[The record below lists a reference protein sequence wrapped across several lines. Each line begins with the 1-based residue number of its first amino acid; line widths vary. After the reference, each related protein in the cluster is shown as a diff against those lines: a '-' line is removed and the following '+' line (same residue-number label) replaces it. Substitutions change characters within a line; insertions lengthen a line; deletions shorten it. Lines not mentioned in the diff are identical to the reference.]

1 MILDNGC
8 IRSIDAAGIDLD
20 GAWLVST
27 VDAYAID
34 YSTVLEQ
41 PINLVGDTLTALRF
55 KAAPTTIT
63 IWDTVTCSNRVL
75 WMGTNY
81 LAPDPVPTVPD
92 GGTGTVTSV
101 GLSVTGPLGTSGPN
115 PITGAG
121 TIAIGWTG
129 TGTNLVL
136 DNGSVIPESSVLPPT
151 CYYYSTFPATVANTV
166 TSTTLVPGIAAFQI
180 TDQVPG
186 SPVRI
191 TGSGTI
197 QWNSLANY
205 LTWTFVDGS
214 TTLATFTVV
223 GTDLKVGSI
232 LSSYMWE
239 LDLQIN
245 YLTAQSATASV
256 QLIGTLTIYDDYV
269 VLPISTN
276 TTTTVDTTPTNILHA
291 TVQWSAAN
299 ANDIFIADYFK
310 VAQNS
315 ITAGATI
322 TPPSTNY
329 DGGQFDSVY
338 GGAITVNGG
347 TL

>member
-20 GAWLVST
+20 GSWLLST
-27 VDAYAID
+27 VDVYAID

-101 GLSVTGPLGTSGPN
+101 GISVSGPLGTSGPN

-136 DNGSVIPESSVLPPT
+136 DNGTVIPESSFLPPT
-151 CYYYSTFPATVANTV
+151 CYYYSTLPTTVANTV
-166 TSTTLVPGIAAFQI
+166 TSTTLVPGITAFQI

-191 TGSGTI
+191 TGNGTI
-197 QWNSLANY
+197 RWNSLADY
-205 LTWTFVDGS
+205 ITWTFVDGS
-214 TTLATFTVV
+214 TTLATFTIV
-223 GTDLKVGSI
+223 GTDLKVGSA
-232 LSSYMWE
+232 LTPYMWE

-245 YLTAQSATASV
+245 YLTAQSSTASV
-256 QLIGTLTIYDDYV
+256 QLIGTLTVYDDYV
-269 VLPISTN
+269 VLPISIN
-276 TTTTVDTTPTNILHA
+276 TTTVVDTTPINTLHVN
-291 TVQWSAAN
+291 VQWSTAN
-299 ANDIFIADYFK
+299 ANDIFVADYFK

-315 ITAGATI
+315 VTAGATI
-322 TPPSTNY
+322 TAPSVDY
-329 DGGQFDSVY
+329 DGGQANSIY
-338 GGAITVNGG
+338 GGAIVINGG
-347 TL
+347 NA